1 MPADK
6 KKILI
11 VCKGFYPLNSPRA
24 FRAAELAKEF
34 ARQGHDVTVLT
45 PKDPEV
51 HPPFEKEYG
60 LTIKD
65 LGQPRWK
72 EVEIKGSGLVLLVR
86 RALRRFSNLLF
97 EYPNIELMGMVKKA
111 LRKESGYDLMISI
124 AVPYPIHWGVA
135 SVRSEKHPVAKTW
148 IADCGDPYMG
158 VENDT
163 FSRPFYFAI
172 PEKKFCRKAD
182 YITVPVEGAIDAY
195 FPEFRDKFRVIPQG
209 FRFEDIEL
217 QEKPQNNGRPVFGY
231 AGSFIPGRRDPSEF
245 LAWLANLDKDY
256 EFHIYTTHPN
266 MVEPWIE
273 KGAGRIRLKD
283 LVPRTEL
290 LHRMS
295 GMDFVV
301 NFENVGNR
309 QTPSKLIDYAIIN
322 KPVLSVRTGDLDTNT
337 ASGFLDG
344 DYSNRYTIEDPDQY
358 RIGNVCAKFLNLRE
372 ESLKS

>member
-1 MPADK
+1 MLVSK

-34 ARQGHDVTVLT
+34 ARQGHHVTVLT
-45 PKDPEV
+45 PKDPDV

-60 LTIKD
+60 VTIKD

-72 EVEIKGSGLVLLVR
+72 EVAIKGSGPVLLIR

-97 EYPNIELMGMVKKA
+97 EYPDIELTGMVKKA

-135 SVRSEKHPVAKTW
+135 SVRTQRHPVAKTW

-158 VENDT
+158 QKNDSFKT
-163 FSRPFYFAI
+163 PFYFGYL
-172 PEKKFCRKAD
+172 EKKFCRKAD
-182 YITVPVEGAIDAY
+182 YIIVPVEGAIDAY
-195 FPEFRDKFRVIPQG
+195 YPEFRNKIRVIPQG

-217 QEKPQNNGRPVFGY
+217 QTKAQDNARPVFGY

-245 LAWLANLDKDY
+245 LDWLAGLDKDY
-256 EFHIYTTHPN
+256 EFHIYTTHPK
-266 MVEPWIE
+266 MVEPWLK
-273 KGAGRIRLKD
+273 KGAGRIQLKV

-290 LHRMS
+290 LHRMC

-322 KPVLSVRTGDLDTNT
+322 KPVLSVRTGELDTNT
-337 ASGFLDG
+337 AAGFLDG
-344 DYSNRYTIEDPDQY
+344 DYSNSYSIENPDQY
-358 RIGNVCAKFLNLRE
+358 RIGNVCSKFLHLRE
-372 ESLKS
+372 EA